1 MPLPRFICRPL
12 ALLVTCT
19 LAAPGCATSGPRLSP
34 QTAPAVATPAIAE
47 FVQKLPLGSHVQV
60 DRREGRSVRGT
71 LLKAT
76 ADLVIVQPGTRLPEP
91 PIEIAMADIVRVQ
104 PMSSNGRSLGKA
116 IGVGA
121 AAGAGAA
128 LGVFLILLAI
138 FSD

>member
-1 MPLPRFICRPL
+1 MPLPRFMRRPL
-12 ALLVTCT
+12 ALLLTCI
-19 LAAPGCATSGPRLSP
+19 LAAPGCATSGGRVSP
-34 QTAPAVATPAIAE
+34 QTELAVVTPAIAE
-47 FVQKLPLGSHVQV
+47 FVQKLPLGSALQV
-60 DRREGRSVRGT
+60 DRRQGRSVRGT

-76 ADLVIVQPGTRLPEP
+76 ADLVIVQPSTRLPEAP
-91 PIEIAMADIVRVQ
+91 VEIAMTDIVRVQ
-104 PMSSNGRSLGKA
+104 PTTSNGRSLGKA